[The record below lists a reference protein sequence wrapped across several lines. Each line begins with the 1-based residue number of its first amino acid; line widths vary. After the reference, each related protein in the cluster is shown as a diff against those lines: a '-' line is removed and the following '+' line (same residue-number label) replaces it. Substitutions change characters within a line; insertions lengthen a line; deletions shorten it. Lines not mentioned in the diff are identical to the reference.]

1 MIIFLYTRI
10 FALSRFL
17 MFCQKNKK
25 YSDQEMPQ
33 PQPGETKQE
42 YLARCIPEVAHEG
55 KSTSHKQTIAICYS
69 MWDRENKLGLDRD
82 QNGYQVD
89 ERTVS
94 KMDTLVPMDFNH
106 QQNHQDHQDDEQN
119 QNGQNG
125 NNLEEERDDLYEYGH
140 VRRASRRRGLMIGSQ
155 LGYDHSH
162 KNSRRNKAI
171 KYACC
176 DLMEL

>member
-1 MIIFLYTRI
+1 
-10 FALSRFL
+10 
-17 MFCQKNKK
+17 
-25 YSDQEMPQ
+25 MPQ

-69 MWDRENKLGLDRD
+69 MWDRESKLGLDRD

-106 QQNHQDHQDDEQN
+106 QKNHEVHQDQDHQDQDH
-119 QNGQNG
+119 QNGD
-125 NNLEEERDDLYEYGH
+125 NLEEERDDLYEYGH

-162 KNSRRNKAI
+162 KNTKNSRNNNRRDKAI

>member
-1 MIIFLYTRI
+1 
-10 FALSRFL
+10 
-17 MFCQKNKK
+17 
-25 YSDQEMPQ
+25 MPQ

-69 MWDRENKLGLDRD
+69 MWDRESKMSMDRD
-82 QNGYQVD
+82 QNGYKVD

-94 KMDTLVPMDFNH
+94 RIDTLVPMDYDH
-106 QQNHQDHQDDEQN
+106 SDHQNRNNQDEQN
-119 QNGQNG
+119 
-125 NNLEEERDDLYEYGH
+125 EEERDDLYEYGY
-140 VRRASRRRGLMIGSQ
+140 VRRAARRRGLMVGSQ
-155 LGYDHSH
+155 LGYDHH
-162 KNSRRNKAI
+162 QNNHQQNRKDRAV